1 MKKRI
6 IRNHEDLLAAIRRSE
21 SLAGSSP
28 GSAQA
33 RELAMIRDAI
43 KLYEDSIQVMRL
55 AAKKAAAEPDEG
67 VAGISGSE

>member
-21 SLAGSSP
+21 SLADSP
-28 GSAQA
+28 LGSAQA

-43 KLYEDSIQVMRL
+43 KLYEDSIQAMRG